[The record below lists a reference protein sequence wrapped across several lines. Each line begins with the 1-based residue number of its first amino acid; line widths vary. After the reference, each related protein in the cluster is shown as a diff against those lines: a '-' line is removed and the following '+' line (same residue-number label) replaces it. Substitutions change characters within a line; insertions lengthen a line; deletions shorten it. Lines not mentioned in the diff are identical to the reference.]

1 VTVTA
6 VDAIVTD
13 VMFVTEL
20 NWLLAF
26 DPLAC
31 IPGRTVQF
39 NRDPQQRH
47 NYEYSAINRNLCQ
60 RVGAVMEDLWH
71 CRRAK
76 SGASRT
82 GTAGRRTAYKPF
94 ALLNVYCKV
103 TGYFIKRIGNFKL
116 DHKKAQKEEKQR

>member
-26 DPLAC
+26 DPLAR

-39 NRDPQQRH
+39 NRDPQQSH
-47 NYEYSAINRNLCQ
+47 NYKYSAINRNLCQ